1 MKKIISIIFAIIL
14 TISLIS
20 DFSFAQISREK
31 VQFEI
36 TEDHKL
42 IVYPPLEFWGS
53 EYGNLFSL
61 YKTTSA
67 RGTWKKICTEF
78 CQVEEGSALLQGCT
92 CYPGVNVNQLE
103 SEIDITDARMIIT
116 GEYIADNRALEWL
129 RLNTDLNQ
137 APLGL
142 LPFFREFYNPIVEQ
156 DALNSL
162 SSEDL
167 IEVEKDGHL
176 EKGIL
181 KISNSKVNIKRI
193 IYPNDRT
200 NRNIFLQ
207 NATIDFNNK
216 RINLDVNGE
225 YDYGIT
231 KSPCGSKL
239 VAIDSITIKKVGEGN
254 LEIPYSP
261 GALNSCSSFV
271 MSLNEYRNYENNIF
285 KNFARASVVYFTQL
299 FSGTSKVCVI
309 SDTRFQEYYSVCN
322 NDYTPITIIPTDRS
336 SFVLHFNEGET
347 AQSLANVFCGS
358 KTYSAYANYGDPTSS
373 IAKPNIRLNN
383 IKCFKLALPDYSG
396 TYGSVVDLVV
406 TSEGEAEFQ
415 EKVYVSNEG
424 DLMFNPNPTL
434 DWGSDNRIA
443 YGEKEMSS
451 ENGITTLGKF
461 SMIDPLNNNL
471 IDFIRSV

>member
-1 MKKIISIIFAIIL
+1 MKTKIIF
-14 TISLIS
+14 SLILIFLILIQ
-20 DFSFAQISREK
+20 FSSAAILPHDIK
-31 VQFEI
+31 FEI
-36 TEDHKL
+36 TKSGEEYNPQRV
-42 IVYPPLEFWGS
+42 IVYPMLDVTWYRASGAIWTPAKPS
-53 EYGNLFSL
+53 EMW
-61 YKTTSA
+61 A
-67 RGTWKKICTEF
+67 KICDKNDGF
-78 CQVEEGSALLQGCT
+78 CGKKVPNCRCDDSGEEA
-92 CYPGVNVNQLE
+92 N
-103 SEIDITDARMIIT
+103 DWKMIIT
-116 GEYIADNRALEWL
+116 PDSKINQEAISWL
-129 RLNTDLNQ
+129 QQNTDSGTM
-137 APLGL
+137 PVGL
-142 LPFFREFYNPIVEQ
+142 LPFFRDVYNPFIEE
-156 DALNSL
+156 NTFSYL
-162 SSEDL
+162 SSDGPVL
-167 IEVEKDGHL
+167 IGNNGEINN
-176 EKGIL
+176 GIIRISDAKRNL
-181 KISNSKVNIKRI
+181 KNI

-200 NRNIFLQ
+200 NRKIFLQ
-207 NATIDFNNK
+207 NATIDFNNEK
-216 RINLDVNGE
+216 INLDVNGE

-285 KNFARASVVYFTQL
+285 KNFARASVVYLTQL
-299 FSGTSKVCVI
+299 FSGTSKVCVK

-396 TYGSVVDLVV
+396 TYGSVVDLAVN
-406 TSEGEAEFQ
+406 SEGEAEFQ

-461 SMIDPLNNNL
+461 SMIDPLNDNL